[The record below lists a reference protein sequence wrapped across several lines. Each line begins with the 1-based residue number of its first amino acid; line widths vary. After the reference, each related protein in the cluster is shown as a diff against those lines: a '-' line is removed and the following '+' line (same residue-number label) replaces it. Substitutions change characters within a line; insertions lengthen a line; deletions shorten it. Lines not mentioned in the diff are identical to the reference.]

1 MLENDSWRR
10 KVFNQIGKNSLTSA
24 RTFQMR
30 ENFPRSAKRS
40 NYPFQLHPSRYNLY
54 IIIFISYKVS
64 KVLLPIIVWPFFTQL
79 LKILKFEV
87 IQLTQIYETNY
98 QLFWTPNL
106 ASVALFLTLYKCWQY
121 HSFHYNYI
129 FVRNLGIFIYFKILK
144 KRALKMFQK
153 LRKMAFLYAFGIQ
166 QAQGYRHVSDNLSM
180 LRSSEVK

>member
-1 MLENDSWRR
+1 MIVEVGKFSIMLE
-10 KVFNQIGKNSLTSA
+10 KTLTPA
-24 RTFQMR
+24 RTFQLR
-30 ENFPRSAKRS
+30 QNFPSSAKLS
-40 NYPFQLHPSRYNLY
+40 NDPFQLHLSRH
-54 IIIFISYKVS
+54 KVS
-64 KVLLPIIVWPFFTQL
+64 KVLLRIIIWPLFTQL

-121 HSFHYNYI
+121 HSFHYIYI